1 METPKYLINDYLKDA
16 SNLEELRNILYE
28 KGVQSKDYMEDG
40 LILLYHKYNNP
51 ISNELERECRSLVLD
66 RETLQ
71 MKSYSCETPYLNN
84 EGLEYLLYN
93 HSNPQIINTCYEG
106 TYLSVFYHNNKWYV
120 STRRCLNSYDSLF
133 NIEVSHYDMFNE
145 VITNSGYIDFYD
157 FSTKLDKTKSYYFVL
172 IHHLNKNIID
182 YTELFGENYG
192 KLCLTTIRDE
202 NMNEL
207 DLYNNYDGFVS
218 QDINDNIFIP
228 ERLESLENFTL
239 MNNEFKYTEK
249 TLCEGVVVRVW
260 DNNMNKYH
268 IVKLQNI
275 NYQFNKIVGKDNNIF
290 KGLVYL
296 YQNNKLLNYFEN
308 NQNMRKIINPKN
320 NSETYDTI
328 GVIDSVFK
336 VCTSEIFEL
345 FKMLWS
351 IKTGKRNENVKLYNF
366 LPKEYKDIL
375 FAVRGLYFKKKATL
389 FDTENKNVQNAYLKI
404 NDIYNYLKSLSTET
418 FLAFLRMRKL
428 MLNWIKLNNELIELS
443 SINRLCDKLHLKMCA
458 IFTNKLYPNIISS
471 DIPPQKELA
480 LN

>member
-1 METPKYLINDYLKDA
+1 M
-16 SNLEELRNILYE
+16 
-28 KGVQSKDYMEDG
+28 
-40 LILLYHKYNNP
+40 
-51 ISNELERECRSLVLD
+51 
-66 RETLQ
+66 
-71 MKSYSCETPYLNN
+71 
-84 EGLEYLLYN
+84 
-93 HSNPQIINTCYEG
+93 
-106 TYLSVFYHNNKWYV
+106 
-120 STRRCLNSYDSLF
+120 
-133 NIEVSHYDMFNE
+133 
-145 VITNSGYIDFYD
+145 
-157 FSTKLDKTKSYYFVL
+157 DKTKSYYFVL